1 MIKLRIKKVRNSRLE
16 VHCLHE
22 STGFGVFVMNSV
34 HKLLTSAFDKLFE
47 TKEVNLLYYN
57 ISKTN
62 GNIPMQLLLLYF
74 NDIFFY
80 FLTLP

>member
-1 MIKLRIKKVRNSRLE
+1 
-16 VHCLHE
+16 
-22 STGFGVFVMNSV
+22 MNTV
-34 HKLLTSAFDKLFE
+34 HKLLTFAFDKLFE

-57 ISKTN
+57 ISKTEE
-62 GNIPMQLLLLYF
+62 NIPMQLLLLYF

>member
-1 MIKLRIKKVRNSRLE
+1 MSVWK
-16 VHCLHE
+16 HWFW
-22 STGFGVFVMNSV
+22 GFVMNTV
-34 HKLLTSAFDKLFE
+34 HKLLTFAFDKLFE

-57 ISKTN
+57 ISKTEE
-62 GNIPMQLLLLYF
+62 NIPMQLLLLYF